1 MTKFNFV
8 ILVLTSVIVFT
19 SSSPIEGI
27 NGSDSES
34 SDDGCVYIEDC
45 EPLFWILKNMNG
57 MENKTSEDVSDIL
70 K

>member
-19 SSSPIEGI
+19 SSSPIEV
-27 NGSDSES
+27 NGGSSES

>member
-19 SSSPIEGI
+19 SSSPIEV
-27 NGSDSES
+27 NGGGSES

-57 MENKTSEDVSDIL
+57 VENKTSEDVSDIL

>member
-19 SSSPIEGI
+19 SSLPIEGI
-27 NGSDSES
+27 NGSSGNA
-34 SDDGCVYIEDC
+34 DDGCVYIEDC

-57 MENKTSEDVSDIL
+57 VENKTSEDVSDIL

>member
-19 SSSPIEGI
+19 SSSPIEV
-27 NGSDSES
+27 NGGDSES

-57 MENKTSEDVSDIL
+57 VENKTSEDVSDIL